1 MSSARTFYDNRSRLD
16 DHVLMTGSTWSAGKM
31 NGEDKPAELGA
42 EMWRALEKQESR
54 WSKGLKGFNSTV
66 QLLATTDNP
75 AVSRRDSQR
84 RYSLCTLTIV
94 IFNPLSCRLSPSLF
108 DSNRLSVIPCA
119 SLDRRITRCFCGMP
133 NAVPMRHLCLCLCVS
148 IQAPSSE

>member
-75 AVSRRDSQR
+75 AVSELYGQGFCPACM
-84 RYSLCTLTIV
+84 LTLQAS
-94 IFNPLSCRLSPSLF
+94 IFLFCRLFPSHS
-108 DSNRLSVIPCA
+108 DYNR
-119 SLDRRITRCFCGMP
+119 
-133 NAVPMRHLCLCLCVS
+133 
-148 IQAPSSE
+148 PSAMS

>member
-31 NGEDKPAELGA
+31 NGEDKPTELGA

-75 AVSRRDSQR
+75 AVSKRTRSKTLS
-84 RYSLCTLTIV
+84 SLHADDCN
-94 IFNPLSCRLSPSLF
+94 FQSPLVQALPLALRLQS
-108 DSNRLSVIPCA
+108 A
-119 SLDRRITRCFCGMP
+119 
-133 NAVPMRHLCLCLCVS
+133 
-148 IQAPSSE
+148 